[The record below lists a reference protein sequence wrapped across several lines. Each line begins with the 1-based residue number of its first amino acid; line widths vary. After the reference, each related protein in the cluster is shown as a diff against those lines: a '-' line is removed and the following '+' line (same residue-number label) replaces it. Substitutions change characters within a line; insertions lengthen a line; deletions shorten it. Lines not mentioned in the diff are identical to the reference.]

1 MRVTPPTTYS
11 YEAVVGIWFRLS
23 MLVMRWS
30 VKVGSMTCFM
40 RSAKP
45 LPGLKTRVK
54 TGPTSSAR
62 MSA

>member
-1 MRVTPPTTYS
+1 MLVM
-11 YEAVVGIWFRLS
+11 LS

-30 VKVGSMTCFM
+30 VRFGSKTCFI
-40 RSAKP
+40 RSANP
-45 LPGLKTRVK
+45 FWGLNTRVK